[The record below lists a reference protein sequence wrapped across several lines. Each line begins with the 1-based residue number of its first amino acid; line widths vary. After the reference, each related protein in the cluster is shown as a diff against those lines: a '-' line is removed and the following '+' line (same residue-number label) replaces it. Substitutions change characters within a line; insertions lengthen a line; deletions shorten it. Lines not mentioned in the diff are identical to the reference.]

1 MDALKKAIR
10 ELRKEQA
17 KEKAIRRFNK
27 PVTTFQEYYQLQ
39 REQRELGLLPPAP
52 PKKRRK
58 VKAKPRPKAK
68 KRRGRNLSPSQRPT
82 PWKTMVVGTEQHV
95 MLRELAEHYQQSLG
109 GMAGLLIEEEY
120 FLLLREI
127 DPEKAR
133 IVEER
138 YAKEQVSR
146 KLNPPRG
153 DKGRFITVE
162 EANEQAK

>member
-1 MDALKKAIR
+1 
-10 ELRKEQA
+10 
-17 KEKAIRRFNK
+17 
-27 PVTTFQEYYQLQ
+27 
-39 REQRELGLLPPAP
+39 
-52 PKKRRK
+52 
-58 VKAKPRPKAK
+58 
-68 KRRGRNLSPSQRPT
+68 
-82 PWKTMVVGTEQHV
+82 
-95 MLRELAEHYQQSLG
+95 
-109 GMAGLLIEEEY
+109 LLIEEEY